1 MLSLIIK
8 KLNIFNS
15 KQDIFQFFVILALSF
30 FICFCVLITYKNIT
44 GKGKYIQPIASGIV
58 VEHKEKDVGND
69 EKKYYL
75 KLNTSKK
82 YIKVT
87 EEVYNNY
94 LQGSKVHLIE
104 YKDKYDEGVYP
115 LITFI
120 GTILLF
126 CVIPFLI
133 FVFICCFL
141 IWGCYHSNSKTFLQ
155 YLKD

>member
-94 LQGSKVHLIE
+94 LQGSKVHLI
-104 YKDKYDEGVYP
+104 
-115 LITFI
+115 
-120 GTILLF
+120 
-126 CVIPFLI
+126 
-133 FVFICCFL
+133 
-141 IWGCYHSNSKTFLQ
+141 
-155 YLKD
+155 

>member
-15 KQDIFQFFVILALSF
+15 KQNIFQFFVIGALSF
-30 FICFCVLITYKNIT
+30 FIYFCCLTAYKNIIDE
-44 GKGKYIQPIASGIV
+44 GKYIKPIASGIIIG
-58 VEHKEKDVGND
+58 HKEKDVGDD

-94 LQGSKVHLIE
+94 PQGSKVHLIE

-115 LITFI
+115 LITCI

-133 FVFICCFL
+133 FVFICRFL